1 MTITPAPSF
10 GPVPYPAPAP
20 TPHPATF
27 ATNLPYAL
35 PDDPNARLL
44 LFALRR
50 MGAHGLND
58 AHAAN
63 TMLHAFGE
71 SFRRPLLLLRTMM
84 TDLAHSA
91 TCPIAIA
98 PCCCRRMT
106 RAETTILTIV
116 ARAETAP
123 DSAHVLLADLI
134 GVRRP
139 DGVLASITA
148 LAQAFA
154 DTGRPV
160 RV

>member
-1 MTITPAPSF
+1 MTLT
-10 GPVPYPAPAP
+10 PAP
-20 TPHPATF
+20 TPAPHPTTLA
-27 ATNLPYAL
+27 ASLPN
-35 PDDPNARLL
+35 PMPGDPNTRLL
-44 LFALRR
+44 LFAFRR
-50 MGAHGLND
+50 LGAHGLND

-63 TMLHAFGE
+63 ALFQAFGE

-84 TDLAHSA
+84 ADLAHTA

-98 PCCCRRMT
+98 PCCCMRMT
-106 RAETTILTIV
+106 GSETTMLTII

-123 DSAHVLLADLI
+123 DSAQLLLGDLI

-154 DTGRPV
+154 DAGRPIAV
-160 RV
+160 